1 MNTRKRTTTDAL
13 AASIREPLARWYR
26 EHGRHSLPWRL
37 TRDTYAVLVS
47 EVMLQQ
53 TQVER
58 VVPRYAR
65 WLERW
70 PDAAPLAAESPAE
83 VIREW
88 GGLGYNR
95 RALHLHGAATA
106 LASRF
111 QATRPGVA
119 ELRALPGVGPYT
131 ASAVACFAGEEHVA
145 VVDTNI
151 ARVIARVVLGQASP
165 RQVLARTTAI
175 AAESLLAATGARDHN
190 LALMDLGAMVC
201 TVRDPGCGVC
211 PLSQKCAWLAA
222 GKPPGEGPIARH
234 QPFET
239 TARFARGRIVDALR
253 DAPALGEDEVRSLL
267 PPAHQSRVARYLQTL
282 ERDGLLEHHD
292 GRWALAGTFRGG

>member
-1 MNTRKRTTTDAL
+1 MSTRKRTTTEAP
-13 AASIREPLARWYR
+13 AARIRELLDGWYR
-26 EHGRHSLPWRL
+26 EHGRHTLPWRL

-58 VVPRYAR
+58 VTPRYAR

-70 PDAAPLAAESPAE
+70 PTAAALAAESPSE

-95 RALHLHGAATA
+95 RALHLHGAARG
-106 LASRF
+106 LASMNG
-111 QATRPGVA
+111 AGRPGIA
-119 ELRALPGVGPYT
+119 DLRTLPGVGAYT
-131 ASAVACFAGEEHVA
+131 AAAVACFAGEERVA

-151 ARVIARVVLGQASP
+151 GRVIARAMLGKASG
-165 RQVLARTTAI
+165 RQVPPRNLTN
-175 AAESLLAATGARDHN
+175 AAEALLPAARARDHN

-201 TVRDPGCGVC
+201 VARSPACEAC
-211 PLSQKCAWLAA
+211 PLARECAWLAA
-222 GKPPGEGPIARH
+222 GKPADEAWIATTP
-234 QPFET
+234 PFET

-253 DAPALGEDEVRSLL
+253 EVRALSEAEVRALL
-267 PPAHQSRVARYLQTL
+267 PAGHRVSAAGYLQGL
-282 ERDGLLEHHD
+282 ERDGLVEHRD
-292 GRWALAGTFRGG
+292 GRWGLAGTFTAG

>member
-13 AASIREPLARWYR
+13 AGKIREPLARWYR
-26 EHGRHSLPWRL
+26 DHGRHSLPWRL
-37 TRDTYAVLVS
+37 TRDIYAVLVS

-58 VVPRYAR
+58 VAPRYVR

-70 PDAAPLAAESPAE
+70 PTAASLAAESPAE

-106 LASRF
+106 LASRSET
-111 QATRPGVA
+111 TRPGVA
-119 ELRALPGVGPYT
+119 ELRSLPGVGLYT
-131 ASAVACFAGEEHVA
+131 AAAIACFAGEEHVA

-151 ARVIARVVLGQASP
+151 ARVIARVVVGQASP
-165 RQVLARTTAI
+165 RQVLARTTAS
-175 AAESLLAATGARDHN
+175 AAESLLPATGARDHN
-190 LALMDLGAMVC
+190 LGLMDLGAMVC
-201 TVRDPGCGVC
+201 TARNPACEAC
-211 PLSQKCAWLAA
+211 PLSPECAWLAA
-222 GKPPGEGPIARH
+222 GKPPAEGPVARA

-239 TARFARGRIVDALR
+239 TARFARGRIVNALR
-253 DAPALGEDEVRSLL
+253 DAAAMGEDEVRSLL
-267 PPAHQSRVARYLQTL
+267 PPAHQPRAIGYLQAL
-282 ERDGLLEHHD
+282 ERDGLLEHRH
-292 GRWALAGTFRGG
+292 GRWALTGTFTAG